1 MTLTA
6 ILDRVTEFVGRFTGT
21 SPNATKF
28 FLKEVADFIID
39 HKLILF
45 FVLLSFIYVG
55 VTLIRRLI
63 RS

>member
-6 ILDRVTEFVGRFTGT
+6 ILDRITEFVGRFTGT

-28 FLKEVADFIID
+28 FLKEVADFIMD
-39 HKLILF
+39 HELILF
-45 FVLLSFIYVG
+45 FVLTSFLFVG
-55 VTLIRRLI
+55 VSLFRRLV